1 MSKGARAE
9 FGKGGREK
17 KGGNRKAGKVGGKGG
32 REKGIAAGT
41 AHKQLRLQQHTHIL
55 RKVYG
60 FLFTREAFETK
71 TMI

>member
-1 MSKGARAE
+1 M
-9 FGKGGREK
+9 
-17 KGGNRKAGKVGGKGG
+17 GGKGG